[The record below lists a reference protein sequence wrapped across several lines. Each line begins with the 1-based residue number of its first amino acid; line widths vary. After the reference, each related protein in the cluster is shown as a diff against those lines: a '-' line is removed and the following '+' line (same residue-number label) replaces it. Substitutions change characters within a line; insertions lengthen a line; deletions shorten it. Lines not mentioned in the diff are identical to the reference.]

1 MSKRCTR
8 QSAFR
13 FGATCGLFI
22 TPLLFPLSSMA
33 YNEGDITP
41 EIVGGFK
48 YDVSITS
55 MDLSSNKVGT
65 QVNTGWN
72 MNGRYTVDIH
82 CNRPITDQSRFYTAT
97 TTMIN
102 SSTPNFLVLND
113 YIDVKVEVFMI
124 TGMGAQ
130 GGLFPVPFTGRAN
143 NVPESCVPPSS
154 HVIRDTMSGS
164 QGKITFVIKKPLIN
178 GMNLE
183 GTELVKLYGRLGAMP
198 SISYPLATI
207 TITSGIITVPD
218 KCIINEGQAIVIPF
232 DDIPGSGVDANN
244 TKYRKPVPI
253 RVECKGGS
261 FDTGFLNIK
270 MGIQPA
276 GSGLASFNPDYLG
289 TTGTGLDRSN
299 LGVGL
304 WDKSGNPVLPNH
316 FYDID
321 NFENNKGNWNLTAS
335 PIINKGA
342 QVPEGNYESTAS
354 VVAEFQ

>member
-1 MSKRCTR
+1 MSKRCAR
-8 QSAFR
+8 REIFR
-13 FGATCGLFI
+13 LAAMCGLLI
-22 TPLLFPLSSMA
+22 TPVLFPLSSMA
-33 YNEGDITP
+33 YNQGEITP

-48 YDVSITS
+48 YDVPISS
-55 MDLSSNKVGT
+55 MDLISNKVGT
-65 QVNTGWN
+65 KVLREWKMG
-72 MNGRYTVDIH
+72 GRYTVDIH
-82 CNRPITDQSRFYTAT
+82 CNRPIKDQSRFYTAT

-102 SSTPNFLVLND
+102 SSTPDFLVLND

-130 GGLFPVPFTGRAN
+130 GDFFPVPFTGRAN
-143 NVPESCVPPSS
+143 NVPESCVPPYS
-154 HVIRDTMSGS
+154 HVVRDTMSGS
-164 QGKITFVIKKPLIN
+164 EGKITFVIKKPLIN

-183 GTELVKLYGRLGAMP
+183 GTELVKLYGRLGGVP

-218 KCIINEGQAIVIPF
+218 KCIVNEGQSITIPF

-244 TKYRKPVPI
+244 TKYRKPVNI
-253 RVECKGGS
+253 RVKCEGGS
-261 FDTGFLNIK
+261 FDTGSLNIK

-289 TTGTGLDRSN
+289 TTGDGLDRSN

-304 WDKSGNPVLPNH
+304 WDKSGAPVLPNH
-316 FYDID
+316 FYNID
-321 NFENNKGNWNLTAS
+321 KFDNNQGYWNLTAS

-342 QVPEGNYESTAS
+342 QVPEGGYESNAS

>member
-1 MSKRCTR
+1 MNKCTR
-8 QSAFR
+8 R
-13 FGATCGLFI
+13 KTLRLGKMCGLLI
-22 TPLLFPLSSMA
+22 TPLLFSFSSAA

-48 YDVSITS
+48 YDVPVSS
-55 MDLSSNKVGT
+55 MDLNSNKVGT
-65 QVNTGWN
+65 KVVRTWN
-72 MNGRYTVDIH
+72 MGGRYTVDIH
-82 CNRPITDQSRFYTAT
+82 CSRPITDASRFYTAT
-97 TTMIN
+97 TTMAT
-102 SSTPNFLVLND
+102 SSTPGYLVLND
-113 YIDVKVEVFMI
+113 YIDVKVEVFQI

-130 GGLFPVPFTGRAN
+130 GDYFPVPFTGRAN

-164 QGKITFVIKKPLIN
+164 QGRITFVIKKQLIN
-178 GMNLE
+178 GVNLE

-207 TITSGIITVPD
+207 TISSGIITVPD
-218 KCIINEGQAIVIPF
+218 KCIVNEGAPIVIPF

-244 TKYRKPVPI
+244 TKYRKDVPI
-253 RVECKGGS
+253 RVKCEGGS
-261 FDTGFLNIK
+261 FETGNLNIK

-276 GSGLASFNPDYLG
+276 GSGLASFNSDYLG
-289 TTGTGLDRSN
+289 TTGSGLDRSN

-304 WDKSGNPVLPNH
+304 WDKSGAAVLPNH
-316 FYDID
+316 FYNID
-321 NFENNKGNWNLTAS
+321 KFDNNQGYWNLTAS

-342 QVPEGNYESTAS
+342 QVPEGDYESNAS